1 MRILIGAGGTGGHIY
16 PALATAQALL
26 SAGAEA
32 HELHFVGAVGGME
45 SKLVTAAGLGF
56 AGYHEVLAGPI
67 HGVNPLRMGI
77 SLLKLVAGLGQS
89 LGLLRR
95 IQPQVI
101 LLTGGW
107 ANFPV
112 ALAAKLL
119 RIPIVIYLPD
129 IEPGLTIKVLRRLAH
144 AVAVTAAPSLSFF
157 PDGKAVVT
165 GYPMQTDRLC
175 ADRDLARAHFGLDLD
190 HKTLLV
196 FGGSRGARSINMALG
211 NSLGRLLAADLQI
224 IHITGELDWQRT
236 QQQLGDLAG
245 HPHYHA
251 FAYLYAEMG
260 LAFASADLAICR
272 AGASTLAELPA
283 FGLPAILVPYPYAW
297 RYQKVNADYLSQ
309 RGAAM
314 RLDDEDMRAKLGD
327 LVLELLNDE
336 ARLAELRANSR
347 ALANRA
353 GADNVAKLLLETGR
367 D

>member
-1 MRILIGAGGTGGHIY
+1 
-16 PALATAQALL
+16 
-26 SAGAEA
+26 
-32 HELHFVGAVGGME
+32 ME
-45 SKLVTAAGLGF
+45 SKLVAAAGLGF

-77 SLLKLVAGLGQS
+77 SLLKLAAGIGQS
-89 LGLLRR
+89 LGILRR
-95 IQPQVI
+95 IQPHAI

-112 ALAAKLL
+112 ALAANLL

-129 IEPGLTIKVLRRLAH
+129 IEPGLTIKVLQRLART
-144 AVAVTAAPSLSFF
+144 VAVTAAPSLSFF

-165 GYPMQTDRLC
+165 GYPLQTDRLC
-175 ADRDLARAHFGLDLD
+175 TDRDMARAQFRLDPD
-190 HKTLLV
+190 RKTLLV

-211 NSLGRLLAADLQI
+211 NSLGRLLAAGLQI
-224 IHITGELDWQRT
+224 IHITGELDWARA
-236 QQQLGDLAG
+236 QQQLGELAG

-260 LAFASADLAICR
+260 LAFAAADLAICR

-314 RLDDEDMRAKLGD
+314 RLDDENMQSELGD

-336 ARLAELRANSR
+336 ARMADLRENSR
-347 ALANRA
+347 ALANPD

>member
-16 PALATAQALL
+16 PALATAQTLL
-26 SAGAEA
+26 RAEA
-32 HELHFVGAVGGME
+32 EPHELHFVGAVGGME
-45 SKLVTAAGLGF
+45 SKLVAAAGLDF

-67 HGVNPLRMGI
+67 HGVNPLRIGI
-77 SLLKLVAGLGQS
+77 SLLKLAAGMGQS
-89 LGLLRR
+89 LVSLRR
-95 IQPQVI
+95 IQPHVI

-112 ALAAKLL
+112 ALAANLL

-129 IEPGLTIKVLRRLAH
+129 IEPGLTIKVLQRFARR
-144 AVAVTAAPSLSFF
+144 VAVTAAPSLRFF
-157 PDGKAVVT
+157 ADGKAVVT
-165 GYPMQTDRLC
+165 GYPLQSDRLC
-175 ADRDLARAHFGLDLD
+175 ADRDVARAHFNLNPDR
-190 HKTLLV
+190 KTLLV

-211 NSLGRLLAADLQI
+211 DSLGRLLAAGLQI
-224 IHITGELDWQRT
+224 IHITGELDWTRA

-251 FAYLYAEMG
+251 FAYLHAEMG
-260 LAFASADLAICR
+260 LAFAAADLAICR

-283 FGLPAILVPYPYAW
+283 FALPAILAPYPYAW

-314 RLDDEDMRAKLGD
+314 RLDDEDMPAELGD
-327 LVLELLNDE
+327 MVLALLNDE
-336 ARLAELRANSR
+336 ARMADLRAKSR
-347 ALANRA
+347 ALANRD
-353 GADNVAKLLLETGR
+353 GANNVAKLLLETGR